1 MVIDST
7 RVPAEKMA
15 LIEAKLY
22 GSEEA
27 EATLPLPNEILE
39 LIK

>member
-7 RVPAEKMA
+7 RVDAGKLK
-15 LIEAKLY
+15 LIEEVLY
-22 GSEEA
+22 GTEA
-27 EATLPLPNEILE
+27 EDARLPLPNELLT

>member
-7 RVPAEKMA
+7 RVAAEK
-15 LIEAKLY
+15 LRIIEEVLY
-22 GSEEA
+22 GTEVEDA
-27 EATLPLPNEILE
+27 RLPLPNELLT

>member
-7 RVPAEKMA
+7 RVPAEKLA
-15 LIEAKLY
+15 LIEEVLY
-22 GSEEA
+22 GSEVEDA
-27 EATLPLPNEILE
+27 RLPLPNEILE